1 MINNGPPRHGRAYGA
16 LRRVRLG
23 LPLLLARIRRAATQ
37 PKLVIGVT
45 GSVGKGAVT
54 RLVGRILES
63 DGSTYC
69 AVGGNT
75 YGAIRRRFLKSP
87 SRAVYWVQEIS
98 GHEPGEVARSAQFV
112 QPQIGVLTCIGQDH
126 VKNFESPEAL
136 AMGKGDLFAALP
148 STGTAVVNADD
159 PAALDQSLRAPCR
172 VLTFGYS
179 EDADLRIGSVSG
191 GFPAPLSVRLMYGGH
206 QTEIATQFFGERW
219 AIHLAAAVAT
229 GISAGYTLEQ
239 AASRLLCAQPDLYRD
254 SVHAFDDGTTFVLDC
269 AKASFWTI
277 ESSFKLLSTAEA
289 RKKVVV
295 LGTLSDYRGTARKRY
310 TEAARSALSV
320 ADELLAYGPHAQRL
334 VRLLPEFPERLRL
347 FETYSELAHYL
358 HAASGRDLLVYVK
371 STRGDH
377 LERLMHQKRGP
388 IKCTADACGVSLR
401 SCNTCKR
408 LYGRR
413 LSTEEAASLR

>member
-1 MINNGPPRHGRAYGA
+1 MIKNGPPRHGRAYGA

-136 AMGKGDLFAALP
+136 AMAKAIFSRRCHQQVPLLSMPMILP
-148 STGTAVVNADD
+148 PLISPCA
-159 PAALDQSLRAPCR
+159 PPCR

-179 EDADLRIGSVSG
+179 EDADLCGSGAFRRVPGTSER
-191 GFPAPLSVRLMYGGH
+191 PADV
-206 QTEIATQFFGERW
+206 
-219 AIHLAAAVAT
+219 LAGTKQKLQRSSLVK
-229 GISAGYTLEQ
+229 
-239 AASRLLCAQPDLYRD
+239 
-254 SVHAFDDGTTFVLDC
+254 DGPFT
-269 AKASFWTI
+269 
-277 ESSFKLLSTAEA
+277 
-289 RKKVVV
+289 
-295 LGTLSDYRGTARKRY
+295 
-310 TEAARSALSV
+310 
-320 ADELLAYGPHAQRL
+320 
-334 VRLLPEFPERLRL
+334 
-347 FETYSELAHYL
+347 
-358 HAASGRDLLVYVK
+358 
-371 STRGDH
+371 
-377 LERLMHQKRGP
+377 
-388 IKCTADACGVSLR
+388 
-401 SCNTCKR
+401 
-408 LYGRR
+408 
-413 LSTEEAASLR
+413 